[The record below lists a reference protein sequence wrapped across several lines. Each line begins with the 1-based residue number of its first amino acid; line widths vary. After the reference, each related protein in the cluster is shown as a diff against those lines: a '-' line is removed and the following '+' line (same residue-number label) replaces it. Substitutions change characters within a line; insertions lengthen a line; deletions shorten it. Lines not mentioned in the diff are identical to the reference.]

1 MKNYNTNKGG
11 CQEPKILKK
20 LCIKRKTN
28 KAVIEYL
35 EDTKQDK
42 RAENIQSCGTYI
54 GITQIENV
62 THIVKSN
69 FCRDRLCAICA
80 WRRQSK
86 FIAQTMPIL
95 NQIADDY
102 RFLFMTLTIKNCEIE
117 DIKKNIDIILQGFHR
132 LFMRRKF
139 KRVIKG
145 LIRSVEITYNEKEN
159 TVHPHMHILAVVD
172 KDYFNNAEDYI
183 THDELM
189 RNWKECCRLNYNPIV
204 DIRRVN
210 DTGAGAVETMKYS
223 LKPTIKDEALRAFDM
238 LKGKRLISFTGI
250 IRELRAQMKYSGIEE
265 INTYDDVQNHVKI
278 KYDLYKFDVNAG
290 LYKYLNT
297 FDI

>member
-1 MKNYNTNKGG
+1 MRNYNTNNES
-11 CQEPKILKK
+11 CQEPRVLKK
-20 LCIKRKTN
+20 LCIKRKSN
-28 KAVIEYL
+28 KAVIKYL

-95 NQIADDY
+95 NRIAEDY
-102 RFLFMTLTIKNCEIE
+102 RFLFMTLTIKNCDIE
-117 DIKKNIDIILQGFHR
+117 DIKKNVDIMLQGFHR

-145 LIRSVEITYNEKEN
+145 LIRSVEITFNEKVK
-159 TVHPHMHILAVVD
+159 TVHPHIHILAVVN
-172 KDYFNNAEDYI
+172 KDYFDNTEDYI

-189 RNWKECCRLNYNPIV
+189 KVWKECCRLNYNPIV

-223 LKPTIKDEALRAFDM
+223 LKPTIENEALRAFDM

-265 INTYDDVQNHVKI
+265 LNIYDNVQNHV

-290 LYKYLNT
+290 FYKYLNT
-297 FDI
+297 FNI